1 MVKVFY
7 LIIPYLHHIGIMNAG
22 MPLVSWEYHTTTVQ
36 LLTILDVEW
45 PTRPSFPSKVNERY
59 LLGATLFMFI

>member
-7 LIIPYLHHIGIMNAG
+7 LLIPYLHHIGIMNAA

-36 LLTILDVEW
+36 L
-45 PTRPSFPSKVNERY
+45 
-59 LLGATLFMFI
+59 FIQYD